1 MDCPGRKP
9 FRTLKMTDLPAFD
22 PAIFPSPC
30 YVCDL
35 GLLRKNLAVIAG
47 VRRRTGCSIL
57 LALKGFAMFSTF
69 PLISRYL
76 QGTCASSPYEARLG
90 REEFGGEVHVYAP
103 AYSAADIEEL
113 LPLVNHMSFNSIRQ
127 WRKYG
132 KKVLESGRS
141 IRCGLRIN
149 PQYSEVAVELYNPC
163 SPDSRL
169 GITPDEL
176 QGHDLDG
183 ISGLHFHT
191 MCEQNADTLERTLA
205 QVEKKFGQY
214 FRGLHWM
221 NFGGGHHISR
231 SDYDVDRLC
240 RIITDF
246 RKRYGLE
253 IYLEPGEAIA
263 LNAGM
268 LVTTVL
274 DIIERERPIAVLD
287 TSAAA
292 HMPDVLEMPYR
303 PEVLGGGRPG
313 EKKHTYQ
320 LAGLS
325 CLAGDVIGYYSFD
338 TPLEVGRRLVFLD
351 MLHYTM
357 VKNNTFNG
365 VRLPA
370 IATYEPADKTVQVI
384 REFGYGDY
392 KSRLS

>member
-1 MDCPGRKP
+1 MKN
-9 FRTLKMTDLPAFD
+9 LPAFD
-22 PAIFPSPC
+22 PRKFPSPC

-35 GLLRKNLAVIAG
+35 GLLRKNLDVIAG
-47 VRRRTGCSIL
+47 VRQRTGCKIL

-69 PLISRYL
+69 PLISKYL
-76 QGTCASSPYEARLG
+76 QGTCVSSPHEARLG
-90 REEFGGEVHVYAP
+90 KEEFGGEIHVYAP
-103 AYSAADIEEL
+103 AYSDKDMAEL
-113 LPLVNHMSFNSIRQ
+113 LPLVNHISFNSIKQ
-127 WRKYG
+127 WQSHK
-132 KKVLESGRS
+132 KKVLESGRP

-169 GITPDEL
+169 GITLDEL
-176 QGHDLDG
+176 QGHDLTG

-191 MCEQNADTLERTLA
+191 MCEQNSDTLERTLDV
-205 QVEKKFGQY
+205 VEEKFASY
-214 FRGLHWM
+214 FSNLQWI

-240 RIITDF
+240 SIISSF
-246 RKRYGLE
+246 KERYGLE
-253 IYLEPGEAIA
+253 VYLEPGEAIA
-263 LNAGM
+263 LHAGM
-268 LVTTVL
+268 LVSTIL
-274 DIIERERPIAVLD
+274 DIIERDKPIAVLD

-303 PEVLGGGRPG
+303 PEVTGGGQPG
-313 EKKHTYQ
+313 AKKYTYQ

-338 TPLEVGRRLVFLD
+338 APLVIGQKLVFLD

-365 VRLPA
+365 VQLPA
-370 IATYEPADKTVQVI
+370 IATYDPENNSVKVI
-384 REFGYGDY
+384 KEFGYQDY
-392 KSRLS
+392 RSRLS

>member
-1 MDCPGRKP
+1 
-9 FRTLKMTDLPAFD
+9 MTSPPAFD
-22 PAIFPSPC
+22 PNAFPSPC

-35 GLLRKNLAVIAG
+35 GLLRRNLEVIAG
-47 VRRRTGCSIL
+47 VRRRTGCRIL

-76 QGTCASSPYEARLG
+76 QGTCVSSPHEARLG
-90 REEFGGEVHVYAP
+90 REEFSGEVHVYAP
-103 AYSAADIEEL
+103 AYSQKDMEEL
-113 LPLVNHMSFNSIRQ
+113 LPLVDHISFNSIRQ
-127 WRKYG
+127 WQRC
-132 KKVLESGRS
+132 KKMVAKSSRP

-149 PQYSEVAVELYNPC
+149 PQYSEVKVEIYNPC
-163 SPDSRL
+163 GPNSRL
-169 GITPDEL
+169 GITLDEL
-176 QGHDLDG
+176 QGADLSG

-205 QVEKKFGQY
+205 VVEKKFGPY
-214 FRGLHWM
+214 FTDLQWM

-240 RIITDF
+240 NIINGF
-246 RKRYGLE
+246 QARYCLE
-253 IYLEPGEAIA
+253 VYLEPGEAIA

-268 LVTTVL
+268 LVATVL
-274 DIIERERPIAVLD
+274 DVIERGNPIAVLD

-303 PEVLGGGRPG
+303 PEVMGGGQPG
-313 EKKHTYQ
+313 EKKYTYQ

-338 TPLEVGRRLVFLD
+338 SPLVEGQKLVFLD

-357 VKNNTFNG
+357 VKNNAFNG
-365 VRLPA
+365 VHLPA
-370 IATYEPADKTVQVI
+370 IATYEPEGDTVKVI
-384 REFGYGDY
+384 KEFGYQDY

>member
-1 MDCPGRKP
+1 
-9 FRTLKMTDLPAFD
+9 MTSLPAFD
-22 PAIFPSPC
+22 PTAFPSPC

-35 GLLRKNLAVIAG
+35 GLLRKNLDIIAG
-47 VRRRTGCSIL
+47 VRRNTGCRIL

-76 QGTCASSPYEARLG
+76 QGTCASSPHEARLG

-103 AYSAADIEEL
+103 AYSQKDMEEL
-113 LPLVNHMSFNSIRQ
+113 LPLVNHVTFNSINQ
-127 WRKYG
+127 WQLHRER
-132 KKVLESGRS
+132 VQESPRP

-149 PQYSEVAVELYNPC
+149 PQYSEVKVELYNPC
-163 SPDSRL
+163 APNSRL
-169 GITPDEL
+169 GITLDEL
-176 QGHDLDG
+176 QGADLKG

-191 MCEQNADTLERTLA
+191 MCEQNSDTLERTLA
-205 QVEKKFGQY
+205 EVEKKFSPY
-214 FRGLHWM
+214 FADLQWM

-240 RIITDF
+240 HIINSF
-246 RKRYGLE
+246 QERYGLE
-253 IYLEPGEAIA
+253 VYLEPGEAIA
-263 LNAGM
+263 LQAGM
-268 LVTTVL
+268 LVATVL
-274 DIIERERPIAVLD
+274 DIIARDESIAVLD

-303 PEVLGGGRPG
+303 PEVMGAGQPG
-313 EKKHTYQ
+313 EKGYTYQ

-338 TPLEVGRRLVFLD
+338 APLITGQKLVFLD

-365 VRLPA
+365 VQLPA
-370 IATYEPADKTVQVI
+370 IATYEPEDDTVEII
-384 REFGYGDY
+384 REFGYQDY

>member
-1 MDCPGRKP
+1 
-9 FRTLKMTDLPAFD
+9 MTSPPAFD
-22 PAIFPSPC
+22 PTAFPSPC

-35 GLLRKNLAVIAG
+35 GLLRRNLEVIAG
-47 VRRRTGCSIL
+47 VRRRTGCRIL

-76 QGTCASSPYEARLG
+76 QGTCASSPHEARLG

-103 AYSAADIEEL
+103 AYNQKDMEEL
-113 LPLVNHMSFNSIRQ
+113 LPLVNHISFNSIRQ
-127 WRKYG
+127 WQLYK
-132 KKVLESGRS
+132 KKVLGSSRD

-149 PQYSEVAVELYNPC
+149 PQYSEVKVELYNPC

-169 GITPDEL
+169 GIRLDEL
-176 QGHDLDG
+176 QGHDLAG

-205 QVEKKFGQY
+205 VVEKKFGPY
-214 FRGLHWM
+214 FSDLQWM

-240 RIITDF
+240 RVINGF
-246 RKRYGLE
+246 QARYGLE
-253 IYLEPGEAIA
+253 VYLEPGEAIA

-268 LVTTVL
+268 LVATVL
-274 DIIERERPIAVLD
+274 DVIERENPIAVLD

-303 PEVLGGGRPG
+303 PEVVGGGQPR
-313 EKKHTYQ
+313 EKKYTYQ

-338 TPLEVGRRLVFLD
+338 SPLVEGQKLVFLD

-365 VRLPA
+365 VHLPA
-370 IATYEPADKTVQVI
+370 IATYEPEDDTIKVI
-384 REFGYGDY
+384 KEFGYQDY

>member
-1 MDCPGRKP
+1 MDCPGPKP
-9 FRTLKMTDLPAFD
+9 FWTLKMTNLPAFD
-22 PAIFPSPC
+22 PAEFPSPC

-35 GLLRKNLAVIAG
+35 GLLRKNLEVIAG
-47 VRRRTGCSIL
+47 VRERTGCRIL

-69 PLISRYL
+69 PLISNYL
-76 QGTCASSPYEARLG
+76 QGICASSPHEARLG
-90 REEFGGEVHVYAP
+90 AEEFGGEVHAYAP
-103 AYSAADIEEL
+103 AYSEEDMAEL
-113 LPLVNHMSFNSIRQ
+113 LPLVNHISFNSIKQ
-127 WRKYG
+127 WQRHK

-149 PQYSEVAVELYNPC
+149 PQYSEVKVEIYNPC

-169 GITPDEL
+169 GITLGEL
-176 QGHDLDG
+176 EGQDLAG

-191 MCEQNADTLERTLA
+191 MCEQNSDTLERTLA
-205 QVEKKFGQY
+205 VVEEKFAPY
-214 FRGLHWM
+214 FANLQWI

-231 SDYDVDRLC
+231 NDYDVDRLC
-240 RIITDF
+240 TIINSF
-246 RKRYGLE
+246 QERYGLE
-253 IYLEPGEAIA
+253 VYLEPGEAIA

-268 LVTTVL
+268 LVSTVL
-274 DIIERERPIAVLD
+274 DIIERDRPIAILD

-303 PEVLGGGRPG
+303 PEVTGGGQPG
-313 EKKHTYQ
+313 EKKYTYQ

-338 TPLEVGRRLVFLD
+338 APLVTGQKLVFLD

-365 VRLPA
+365 VQLPA
-370 IATYEPADKTVQVI
+370 IATYEPDDDTVKVI
-384 REFGYGDY
+384 KEFGYQDY
-392 KSRLS
+392 RARLS

>member
-1 MDCPGRKP
+1 
-9 FRTLKMTDLPAFD
+9 MTSPPAFD
-22 PAIFPSPC
+22 PTAFPSPC

-35 GLLRKNLAVIAG
+35 GLLRRNLEVIAG
-47 VRRRTGCSIL
+47 VRRRTGCRIL

-76 QGTCASSPYEARLG
+76 QGTCASSPHEARLG

-103 AYSAADIEEL
+103 AYNQKDMEEL
-113 LPLVNHMSFNSIRQ
+113 LPLVNHISFNSIRQ
-127 WRKYG
+127 WQLYK
-132 KKVLESGRS
+132 KKVLGSFRD

-149 PQYSEVAVELYNPC
+149 PQYSEVKVELYNPC

-169 GITPDEL
+169 GIRLDEL
-176 QGHDLDG
+176 QGHDLAG

-205 QVEKKFGQY
+205 VVEKKFGPY
-214 FRGLHWM
+214 FSDLQWM

-240 RIITDF
+240 RVINGF
-246 RKRYGLE
+246 QARYGLE
-253 IYLEPGEAIA
+253 VYLEPGEAIA

-268 LVTTVL
+268 LVATVL
-274 DIIERERPIAVLD
+274 DVIERENPIAVLD

-303 PEVLGGGRPG
+303 PEVVGGGQPR
-313 EKKHTYQ
+313 EKKYTYQ

-338 TPLEVGRRLVFLD
+338 SPLVEGQKLVFLD

-365 VRLPA
+365 VHLPA
-370 IATYEPADKTVQVI
+370 IATYEPEDDTIKVI
-384 REFGYGDY
+384 KEFGYQDY